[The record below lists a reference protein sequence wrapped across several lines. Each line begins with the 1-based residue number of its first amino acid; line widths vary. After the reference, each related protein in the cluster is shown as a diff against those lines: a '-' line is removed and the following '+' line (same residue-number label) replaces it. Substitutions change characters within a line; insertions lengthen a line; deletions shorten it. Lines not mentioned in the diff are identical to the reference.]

1 MQRKLWNFLIL
12 AVVLPGI
19 LLTASCSKKVIK
31 EDTSAS
37 GLYDT
42 SAQDSQAASSTYNND
57 TDTRSSED
65 AIVSTENI
73 EGSRISREQMAAREK
88 FINEDIYFG
97 FDESSLSAEAQM
109 ILRRKAEWMR
119 NNPGTSIIIE
129 GHCDERGTTEYNLAL
144 GDRRAESVK
153 IFLANSG
160 LSVSRMA
167 TISYGEEKPLDPG
180 HTEYAWSMNRRA
192 HFIIE

>member
-1 MQRKLWNFLIL
+1 MQKNLWNLLIL
-12 AVVLPGI
+12 IIVISGM
-19 LLTASCSKKVIK
+19 LLTASCSKKVIRD
-31 EDTSAS
+31 DTPDTS

-42 SAQDSQAASSTYNND
+42 SAQDDSTQGTTVYQDD
-57 TDTRSSED
+57 TDTSQPVVNTED
-65 AIVSTENI
+65 IDS
-73 EGSRISREQMAAREK
+73 SRISSELRAAREK

-97 FDESSLSAEAQM
+97 FDQSSLSPEAQM
-109 ILRRKAEWMR
+109 ILRRKAEWMN

-129 GHCDERGTTEYNLAL
+129 GHCDERGTTEYNLSL

-153 IFLANSG
+153 SFLANLG
-160 LSVSRMA
+160 LSRSRMT

-180 HTEYAWSMNRRA
+180 HSEFAWAKNRRA

>member
-1 MQRKLWNFLIL
+1 MQKNLWNLLIL
-12 AVVLPGI
+12 IIVISGM
-19 LLTASCSKKVIK
+19 LLTASCSKKVIRD
-31 EDTSAS
+31 DTPDTS

-42 SAQDSQAASSTYNND
+42 SAQDDGTQGTTVYQDD
-57 TDTRSSED
+57 TDTSQPVVNTED
-65 AIVSTENI
+65 IDS
-73 EGSRISREQMAAREK
+73 SRISSELRAAREK

-97 FDESSLSAEAQM
+97 FDQSSLSPEAQM
-109 ILRRKAEWMR
+109 ILRRKAEWMN

-129 GHCDERGTTEYNLAL
+129 GHCDERGTTEYNLSL

-153 IFLANSG
+153 SFLANLG
-160 LSVSRMA
+160 LSRSRMT

-180 HTEYAWSMNRRA
+180 HSEFAWAKNRRA

>member
-1 MQRKLWNFLIL
+1 MQKKLWNFLVL
-12 AVVLPGI
+12 AIVIPGI

-31 EDTSAS
+31 DDIAAS

-42 SAQDSQAASSTYNND
+42 SEQDTQPPPSVYPDD
-57 TDTRSSED
+57 TDTRYSEPV
-65 AIVSTENI
+65 VSTDDI
-73 EGSRISREQMAAREK
+73 KTSHITREQMAAREK
-88 FINEDIYFG
+88 FMNEDIYFG
-97 FDESSLSAEAQM
+97 FDQSSLSAEAQM
-109 ILRRKAEWMR
+109 ILRRKAEWMK

-153 IFLANSG
+153 TFLANLG
-160 LSVSRMA
+160 ISVSRIA

-180 HTEYAWSMNRRA
+180 HNEDAWARNRRA

>member
-1 MQRKLWNFLIL
+1 MQRKLWNLLIL
-12 AVVLPGI
+12 AVVIPGI
-19 LLTASCSKKVIK
+19 FLTASCSKKVIK
-31 EDTSAS
+31 DDTS

-42 SAQDSQAASSTYNND
+42 SAEDTQAASSVYQDDTY
-57 TDTRSSED
+57 TRSSEPV
-65 AIVSTENI
+65 VSTENI
-73 EGSRISREQMAAREK
+73 ENTPISREQIAAREK

-97 FDESSLSAEAQM
+97 FDQSSLSADAQM
-109 ILRRKAEWMR
+109 ILRRKAKWMR

-153 IFLANSG
+153 KFLATLG
-160 LSVSRMA
+160 LSVTRMA

-180 HTEYAWSMNRRA
+180 HNEYAWSKNRRA

>member
-1 MQRKLWNFLIL
+1 MQKKLWKLLFL
-12 AVVLPGI
+12 AVVIPGI

-42 SAQDSQAASSTYNND
+42 SAEDSQAASSVYKDD
-57 TDTRSSED
+57 TDARSSEPV
-65 AIVSTENI
+65 VSTENI
-73 EGSRISREQMAAREK
+73 ETSRISREQMAAREK

-97 FDESSLSAEAQM
+97 FDQSSLSGEAQM
-109 ILRRKAEWMR
+109 ILRRKADWMR
-119 NNPGTSIIIE
+119 NNSGTSIIIE

-144 GDRRAESVK
+144 GDRRGESVK
-153 IFLANSG
+153 TFLANLG
-160 LSVSRMA
+160 LSVSRIA

-180 HTEYAWSMNRRA
+180 HTEYAWSRNRRA
-192 HFIIE
+192 HFIID